1 MSKMNKD
8 LYTKKTDEAWNK
20 VHARIV
26 QDGLVDKEN
35 SLPARTIAL
44 RWRVIIAAASVL
56 VCVVLSAVYFVKGNR
71 SETQLLTQRNDEG
84 IASLAKTLED
94 GSVVYLAG
102 KSSLQY
108 PIHFPSDKREVLLQG
123 NAYFD
128 VARNKAR
135 PFVIKTKK
143 VLIEVLGTAFNVR
156 SVDGRPFE
164 LSVNRGKVRVIN
176 VVNGNRVLVEAG
188 NTVILN
194 SQGLHL
200 QKTREAGQF
209 EQYINCIRF
218 KDEKLDNIL
227 KVINLKST
235 GIKLQT
241 VPRLA
246 NRRLT
251 VSFSDDSPVEM
262 AILISNALN
271 VKYSVKDDRITIK

>member
-1 MSKMNKD
+1 
-8 LYTKKTDEAWNK
+8 LA
-20 VHARIV
+20 
-26 QDGLVDKEN
+26 DKEK

-84 IASLAKTLED
+84 IASLVKTLED

-108 PIHFPSDKREVLLQG
+108 PIHFSSDKREVLLQG

-164 LSVNRGKVRVIN
+164 LSVNRGKVRVVN

-194 SQGLHL
+194 SQGLQL
-200 QKTREAGQF
+200 QKTREVGQF

-235 GIKLQT
+235 
-241 VPRLA
+241 
-246 NRRLT
+246 
-251 VSFSDDSPVEM
+251 E
-262 AILISNALN
+262 
-271 VKYSVKDDRITIK
+271 